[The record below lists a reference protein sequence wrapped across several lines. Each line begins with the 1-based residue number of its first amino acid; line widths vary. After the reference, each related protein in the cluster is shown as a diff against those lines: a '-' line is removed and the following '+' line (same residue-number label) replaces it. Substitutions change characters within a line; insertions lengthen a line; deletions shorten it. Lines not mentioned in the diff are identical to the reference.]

1 MIRILLIDD
10 HAVVRAGYRRFLE
23 RSQLVTVVA
32 EGENAEQGYAQ
43 FRQQAPD
50 VSVIDLS
57 MQGVGGLELIRRI
70 MAHDPLARVLVF
82 SMHEE
87 AVFAERAQQAG
98 ARGYVTKQSAPDVLV
113 EAVLAVHAGRRFVS
127 PDMAKQLTLRKM
139 DEHPV
144 TALSAKEFEVFRLI
158 ALGQSVANVANTL
171 NLSLKTV
178 ANHQT
183 QVKEKLGAS
192 TTTALVHI
200 AFRHG
205 VIALSA

>member
-23 RSQLVTVVA
+23 RSQRVTVVA
-32 EGENAEQGYAQ
+32 EGENAEQGYAL
-43 FRQQAPD
+43 FRQHAPD
-50 VSVIDLS
+50 VSIVDLS
-57 MQGVGGLELIRRI
+57 MPGVGGLELIRRI
-70 MAHDPLARVLVF
+70 VAHAPLARVLVF

-87 AVFAERAQQAG
+87 AVFAERALQAG
-98 ARGYVTKQSAPDVLV
+98 ACGYVTKQSPPEVLV
-113 EAVLAVHAGRRFVS
+113 EAVHEVHAGRRFLG
-127 PDMAKQLTLRKM
+127 PGIAQQLTAGQLGT
-139 DEHPV
+139 HSI

-158 ALGQSVANVANTL
+158 AQGQSVANVATTL

-205 VIALSA
+205 VIALAG

>member
-10 HAVVRAGYRRFLE
+10 HAVVRAGYRRFLD
-23 RSQLVTVVA
+23 RSNLVTVVA
-32 EGENAEQGYAQ
+32 EGENAEQGYAL

-50 VSVIDLS
+50 VSIVDLS

-70 MAHDPLARVLVF
+70 VAHSPQARVLVF

-87 AVFAERAQQAG
+87 AVFAERALQAG

-113 EAVLAVHAGRRFVS
+113 DAVHAVHAGRRFLS
-127 PDMAKQLTLRKM
+127 PDMAQQLTLRKM

-158 ALGQSVANVANTL
+158 AQGQSVANVANTL

-183 QVKEKLGAS
+183 HVKEKLGAS
-192 TTTALVHI
+192 TSTALVHI

>member
-23 RSQLVTVVA
+23 RSNLVTVVA
-32 EGENAEQGYAQ
+32 EGESAEQGYSL

-50 VSVIDLS
+50 VSIVDLS

-70 MAHDPLARVLVF
+70 MAHEPQARVLVF

-87 AVFAERAQQAG
+87 AVFAERALQAG

-113 EAVLAVHAGRRFVS
+113 DAVHAVHAGRRFLS
-127 PDMAKQLTLRKM
+127 PDMAQQLTLRKM

-158 ALGQSVANVANTL
+158 AQGQSVANVANTL

-192 TTTALVHI
+192 TSTALVHI